1 MWLKLKPE
9 VDKLRETDRLWM
21 REQEEGEFFGFLFC
35 FFLKVLGSWLWVNM
49 HHNGNL

>member
-21 REQEEGEFFGFLFC
+21 REQEEGSRRPSSQ
-35 FFLKVLGSWLWVNM
+35 VLVGSVIA
-49 HHNGNL
+49 